1 MGGALRLRASA
12 SHVDKLDWAAD
23 PRGPFRST
31 WETSVAGGPPALPV
45 LTPSLW
51 GGRHFSALMSTSILQ
66 SSAQVSVCPG
76 SSPIRWSAASPI
88 PTPQQGMCLL
98 PCLSAPQHWAPDIFI
113 SCMSGW
119 LAQSVLSMGLWNRV
133 QSWGPKCHLLLNASL
148 GPREGHFPP
157 QEVCWPRQ

>member
-1 MGGALRLRASA
+1 MAQSLPQSKPPEAGGGALRLRASA

-88 PTPQQGMCLL
+88 PTLQRECVCCHVCL
-98 PCLSAPQHWAPDIFI
+98 PRNTGPPTSLSLARPVGWHSLCSVWACGTGFKVGGPNAI
-113 SCMSGW
+113 SS
-119 LAQSVLSMGLWNRV
+119 
-133 QSWGPKCHLLLNASL
+133 
-148 GPREGHFPP
+148 
-157 QEVCWPRQ
+157 